1 MRRALLIAAIFFI
14 TLTLLPIPTHAADT
28 GTYEILNYAVELTP
42 SSDGS
47 VNMTYYQE
55 WLCTRG
61 HIPWVT
67 VGTADSNFDIVST
80 GGNVASARKDSSG
93 GWYGVYLTLDKDYTS
108 GETFVVSFSII
119 QRNLLERLPNE
130 GKWRIDFTPGWYEN
144 CVTDNL
150 TVTLNS
156 PVAVSSCNFTPQP
169 AQVTG
174 NIVTW
179 QTSLDRGDRFN
190 VRMESY
196 DGTFLQPAEP
206 SGTGFS
212 WAWVLIPVFI
222 IGLLVVM
229 VARSRRRERAST
241 SEEYIFDE
249 KGNLDNRLQEAKEKW
264 DKDKKGNEFSDIEQA
279 RFDEFVAEK
288 KLEPDVNGD
297 YRYNGNF
304 INPWILFWALNSL
317 SYRKP
322 DMNVVTTGG
331 GGSRG
336 GSSCVTHSCACVACA
351 CACACACAG
360 GGAAGCARKLDYYDV
375 IEPREKGH
383 ITGNSS
389 PASRSGERNTEAK

>member
-1 MRRALLIAAIFFI
+1 
-14 TLTLLPIPTHAADT
+14 
-28 GTYEILNYAVELTP
+28 
-42 SSDGS
+42 
-47 VNMTYYQE
+47 
-55 WLCTRG
+55 
-61 HIPWVT
+61 
-67 VGTADSNFDIVST
+67 
-80 GGNVASARKDSSG
+80 
-93 GWYGVYLTLDKDYTS
+93 
-108 GETFVVSFSII
+108 
-119 QRNLLERLPNE
+119 
-130 GKWRIDFTPGWYEN
+130 
-144 CVTDNL
+144 
-150 TVTLNS
+150 
-156 PVAVSSCNFTPQP
+156 
-169 AQVTG
+169 
-174 NIVTW
+174 
-179 QTSLDRGDRFN
+179 
-190 VRMESY
+190 
-196 DGTFLQPAEP
+196 
-206 SGTGFS
+206 
-212 WAWVLIPVFI
+212 
-222 IGLLVVM
+222 M